1 MVASGQQ
8 RDVPEGEAGRV
19 RAVFWRLA
27 GLLLLVLY
35 PILRAD
41 RPYDDDL
48 KRALLGRAS
57 WDSNGRPLATLLM
70 RALQAYD
77 HTMVDIA
84 PLPQIGAVLL
94 LAWIGARMAVRFTR
108 ASPWLAALL
117 VFPLGAQPFFL
128 ENLSYHFDALAMAL
142 AVLLSAWPLLM
153 PAGARHWQ
161 RGGLC
166 LFAALCLYQPAINV
180 FLVLAL
186 LEAWQ
191 LQARERSPATWLRQ
205 LGVRALQW
213 LVAMLLY
220 ELLVGI
226 HISGWVRRQA
236 APIQSLHELPLVGR
250 NFALFYGFVGDAF
263 NVHWWSVLL
272 PVLIVLAAAPVAI
285 GLRHARGQGRFAS
298 WALVLVALAMP
309 WAAMACA
316 LGPMLLLRE
325 PEIRPRV
332 LIGLGA
338 LLVAGLVA
346 VHEWLSNRRY
356 GMRVDAAL
364 SGVLAAGMLVVA
376 GTYGNAMAAQ
386 QQLEQHIAT
395 RLTDD
400 MAALTAEHAVDALH
414 VAGATGFAPL
424 TEHAAIEFPLL
435 RTLVPTYLTDAS
447 LFGTSGFLM
456 GYLPQWVDARHPDRI
471 RMRPTEGALLAH
483 CVATPD
489 RRVAG
494 YRLCLDG
501 DVALVDFQ
509 ATALPSAEQRR

>member
-1 MVASGQQ
+1 MVAIRQQ
-8 RDVPEGEAGRV
+8 KVVSEGEAERA

-27 GLLLLVLY
+27 GLLLFLLY

-77 HTMVDIA
+77 YSMVDIA

-94 LAWIGARMAVRFTR
+94 LAWIGARIAARFTQ

-128 ENLSYHFDALAMAL
+128 ENLSYRFDALGMAL
-142 AVLLSAWPLLM
+142 AVLLAAWPLLM
-153 PAGARHWQ
+153 PAGARYW
-161 RGGLC
+161 RLGVLC
-166 LFAALCLYQPAINV
+166 LFAALCLYQPATNV

-186 LEAWQ
+186 LETWQ
-191 LQARERSPATWLRQ
+191 LQMRERSPAAWLRQ

-236 APIQSLHELPLVGR
+236 TPIQSLRELPLIGH
-250 NFALFYGFVGDAF
+250 NFVLFYGFVGDAF
-263 NVHWWSVLL
+263 NAHWWSVLL
-272 PVLIVLAAAPVAI
+272 PLLLMLAAAPVAI
-285 GLRHARGQGRFAS
+285 GLRHARGRGTFATV
-298 WALVLVALAMP
+298 ALTLVALAMP
-309 WAAMACA
+309 LATMVCA

-325 PEIRPRV
+325 PEVRPRV

-338 LLVAGLVA
+338 LLVAGLIA
-346 VHEWLSNRRY
+346 LHELLSSWRH

-364 SGVLAAGMLVVA
+364 AGVLATGMLVVA
-376 GTYGNAMAAQ
+376 DAYGNAMTAQ
-386 QQLEQHIAT
+386 QQLERHIAT

-400 MAALTAEHAVDALH
+400 MATLTADRAIGSLR
-414 VAGATGFAPL
+414 VAGSTGFSPL
-424 TEHAAIEFPLL
+424 AEHAAIEFPLL
-435 RTLVPTYLTDAS
+435 RTLVPTYLSYTD

-456 GYLPQWVDARHPDRI
+456 DYLPQWVDARRPDSLG
-471 RMRPTEGALLAH
+471 MRPDEAAELAH
-483 CVATPD
+483 CTKAPD
-489 RRVAG
+489 RLAAG

-501 DVALVDFQ
+501 NRVLVDFRQ
-509 ATALPSAEQRR
+509 AALPSAEQRR